1 MVQTLQN
8 SQITN
13 MINSLNN
20 QINSAN
26 ISCPPN
32 SECDKNK
39 QTSILKNAYL
49 QAEYTLTDAPKR
61 FKTAKKNYITYVD
74 GEEVYNTMNQKE
86 IEQAAITNASDKIK
100 LFIDNW
106 RLAVNNNLAYS
117 TTIDSTSYINEVLLN
132 LTENNLKLQHNVDN
146 TSDDILTNERRNYYE
161 EENYD
166 ILKWWY
172 KVWLYMYIFLLIIFT
187 IAIFIG
193 NSEYTIMSKV
203 GILILF
209 IAYIFIMKPIF
220 LYAVYIIQ
228 IIYSFLPKNVYL
240 SINK

>member
-8 SQITN
+8 TQITSL
-13 MINSLNN
+13 INSLNDH
-20 QINSAN
+20 INSAN

-32 SECDKNK
+32 SECYKK
-39 QTSILKNAYL
+39 KETATLKNAYL
-49 QAEYTLTDAPKR
+49 QAEYTLKDAPNN

-74 GEEVYNTMNQKE
+74 GEASYNEMNKNE
-86 IEQAAITNASDKIK
+86 IEKEAIANAKDKIK

-106 RLAVNNNLAYS
+106 KLAVNNNLAYS
-117 TTIDSTSYINEVLLN
+117 TTIDSASYINEVLINITQNNLN
-132 LTENNLKLQHNVDN
+132 LQNNVNN
-146 TSDDILTNERRNYYE
+146 TSDDILTNDRKSYYE
-161 EENYD
+161 QENYD
-166 ILKWWY
+166 NLKWWY
-172 KVWLYMYIFLLIIFT
+172 NFWLYIYIFLLIVFT

-220 LYAVYIIQ
+220 LFVVYIIRT
-228 IIYSFLPKNVYL
+228 INSFLPKNIYL
-240 SINK
+240 SIN